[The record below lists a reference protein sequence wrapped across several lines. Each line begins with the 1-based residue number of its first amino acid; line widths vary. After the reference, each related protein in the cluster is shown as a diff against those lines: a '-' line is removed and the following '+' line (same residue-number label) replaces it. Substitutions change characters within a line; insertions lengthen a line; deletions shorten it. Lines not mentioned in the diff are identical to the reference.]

1 MWPSNSGM
9 KPRPSDEDI
18 YKLASKE
25 VIDKLVELR
34 EKRRP
39 YEWIT
44 CYMFANNYPSPYK
57 RWNVKLVKLL
67 LWSHGFKREIMSKI
81 PDYRHFPFIES
92 LKADGMTLDDI
103 VEHLNSEGRRTVNG
117 YPFTRSLLKQY
128 LRRYKILKL
137 EHGDDVVRFTKPVEE
152 DDEI

>member
-1 MWPSNSGM
+1 M

-34 EKRRP
+34 ENRRS

-44 CYMFANNYPSPYK
+44 CYMFANNYLSPYK
-57 RWNVKLVKLL
+57 HWTIRLVKSL
-67 LWSHGFKREIMSKI
+67 LWSHGFKREIMSKL
-81 PDYRHFPFIES
+81 PDYRHFPFIEP
-92 LKADGMTLDDI
+92 LIANGMGLDDI
-103 VEHLNSEGRRTVNG
+103 VEHLNSQGRKTVNG
-117 YPFTRSLLKQY
+117 NPFTRNLLKQY
-128 LRRYKILKL
+128 IHRYKELKL
-137 EHGDDVVRFTKPVEE
+137 KHGDDVVRFTKPVEE